1 LVKKLKDC
9 QWLIAVHTGE
19 ERTSHSFPGWEVG
32 VFETEHQGDDRA
44 RIVCLYDTQETPGLF
59 APRQNRKIPVPSH
72 KPDEQG
78 DFSTNTE
85 LGAFL
90 DDFVEAYRLIV
101 PPEKQKPP
109 VTVEQRKKPAATSI
123 ILAFWTC
130 QQNDIQ
136 AQAFPQHRITI
147 RVERGFDLSDNA
159 M

>member
-1 LVKKLKDC
+1 
-9 QWLIAVHTGE
+9 
-19 ERTSHSFPGWEVG
+19 
-32 VFETEHQGDDRA
+32 
-44 RIVCLYDTQETPGLF
+44 
-59 APRQNRKIPVPSH
+59 QNRKIPVPSH

-159 M
+159 MRIPDDAAVITNPNTNAAIGIESLYDEKQTLKQYSWGELHQTITARQDGDD